1 MLTSQLSANRAAQY
15 IYTWLLTVQVVYMYS
30 LCGSSPAAPFRTHLF
45 ISPASHTSFHTV
57 PSAWLLS
64 PGPCFLFA

>member
-1 MLTSQLSANRAAQY
+1 MLASQLSTNRAAQY
-15 IYTWLLTVQVVYMYS
+15 LYTWLLPVQVVYS

-57 PSAWLLS
+57 PSVWLLS